1 MHGGRGEAAP
11 TPEKTPE
18 LRENPQ
24 ITGHTRCSAKLVR
37 KDTTGC
43 ILVIKTKLMKL

>member
-1 MHGGRGEAAP
+1 MRGGCGEAAP
-11 TPEKTPE
+11 TPAKIPE

-43 ILVIKTKLMKL
+43 ILIIKTKLMKL